1 MGEWNS
7 LTFPW
12 FFGQFS
18 NSLTFPDSPGRNV
31 MQHKDVYTEMLH
43 EVYNWFYL
51 DNELLQFQTSKAVIN

>member
-1 MGEWNS
+1 
-7 LTFPW
+7 
-12 FFGQFS
+12 
-18 NSLTFPDSPGRNV
+18 